1 MVGMHGRG
9 VVRVLGTVCLGASLL
24 AGGWSPAVAM
34 GSTAA
39 IESGGG
45 PMASAPMF
53 LRASRNHPSPGFQF
67 GLSKAEQDYIYG
79 PRDMGTSNGPGLHG
93 PRGPLAS

>member
-9 VVRVLGTVCLGASLL
+9 VVRVLGTVCVGASLL
-24 AGGWSPAVAM
+24 AGGWSPAVAT

-79 PRDMGTSNGPGLHG
+79 PRDTGTSGRPGPHV
-93 PRGPLAS
+93 PRGPFPK